1 MRVLLIS
8 WLVMTATVL
17 WWPTHQSG
25 FAARWVAMP
34 PSINLETYLAAVK
47 AAARP
52 SFCMYH
58 DIGTACRFS

>member
-1 MRVLLIS
+1 MTALLI
-8 WLVMTATVL
+8 WLLVV
-17 WWPTHQSG
+17 WPSPG
-25 FAARWVAMP
+25 FTARWVSMP
-34 PSINLETYLAAVK
+34 PSISLETYLAAVK